1 MKRYI
6 RQLVVLVVAM
16 IVAVPNAIAQVDLQ
30 KSFYVMRNDS
40 TGVTGKL
47 EGGEWLIRFS
57 DTDSLGNQFSNPVA
71 MNIEAAHYADTTYI
85 EMQTVDSVLFEVPED
100 EMKPGVFELTEDHF
114 KYIIGSDS
122 TTTIRFRIDCL
133 TKIDL
138 PKVGQKVLCNIFR
151 DHLPFGFVGQVESM
165 KASYDLGYIEIICTP
180 IRLSEV
186 YSKLYKAGFSGSD
199 SLNAEAKRRGGFV
212 APQRRLDPLNRTAM
226 SPGEYADKNRKG
238 WNINGCFIFTTD
250 GDAFFGNNYT
260 IAIGLVNSAQ
270 KKEFVRV
277 DTQVEGFWGYEY
289 TAIIDEGED
298 VERYYIDLPF
308 EITKGSISP
317 VISLQAGSINDEVGG
332 WKKSKKWAIK
342 DKKLKVVDLAVPTP
356 LAGFGLLIDAG
367 VMLDCNAA
375 ASAGFKIN
383 LGKKSKRIIVE
394 GSGADVDGRLLTVA
408 DEKPKLS
415 GSIESKFLLSGS
427 AFIGGYFQLGV
438 GWQSVAEFKGQI
450 AAGILF
456 DAQAAFEQ
464 DLSDHTPLNI
474 DVSLNSIKRGKEKC
488 DSIRNVDKISISV
501 GAKLDG
507 VVELLG
513 GNVGVSLAQVFGF
526 DPTAFMYKFYDA
538 KSIPDLS
545 LSNIKSTYDNLH
557 VKLRNETELFLPAKV
572 GALVKEYDTRKKD
585 TKLPLLGESGLTF
598 DLVVDECDVDMSV
611 HPSKRGRGVRIYP
624 YFINTFFGQPIS
636 EVFIPGNYE
645 ESYIPH
651 KLTIKEIEP
660 DYGPILI
667 EGEID
672 DDAGAFYNMYNYEDK
687 QTGIIIYD
695 ESKNEFARKLNPASE
710 DNRKIECSLDIG
722 LEKGFVATAVYD
734 SYHKKESLSELKPF
748 RFLNKYEPKTLDYEN
763 VTTSGATVWAELHEV
778 LVDQIKK
785 GQVTD
790 LEVGFHIQKY
800 TGESSDVWTNAITIP
815 FTDTRYCYQFVDLEP
830 GQGYQYYAAVRKNKD
845 VVYRGETKS
854 FTTLP
859 VIQGLDVTNIGPS
872 RAYLLAEIAKS
883 EDFKTTSVMFQFS
896 EDETFK
902 TTIDVTTEGSDWD
915 FDSETDYYPVSKE
928 CDGLA
933 PETEYYYRLAWVRN
947 GEERLRYSEAKT
959 FTTEPPLK
967 NLTHSALGSTRMVIA
982 ADIAKIFE
990 DRHFELQLSTN
1001 KEDWPYYKY
1010 TVEKEES
1017 DSPDY
1022 NSFTFD
1028 IKDLK
1033 SQKKYYYRF
1042 RCWLGS
1048 KEYYSDIMSFTM
1060 PKPDLSP
1067 TVADVKV
1074 TGNSVKITA
1083 SIPQDLH
1090 DKQPEGL
1097 YFVVA
1102 TKKDYS
1108 TSDNSTLMVT
1118 VPFEKGKLK
1127 YEAEFSGLQ
1136 YDKTYYCTLV
1146 AGTIVEEWARADMKS
1161 FKTDKNPADTQSCI
1175 TLDPVVQSDTVTFVG
1190 KINDATTLKLFRSVE
1205 YPHSAVGFELF
1216 KGEGLTNAESDY
1228 ILFEVD
1234 KTTGEFRSE
1243 DNRLQPET
1251 TYTYRAFV
1259 DLTGDK
1265 RVCSENSITFKTA
1278 KYDGDLVVPDA
1289 KKRQDD
1295 LEK

>member
-6 RQLVVLVVAM
+6 RQLIILVTAM
-16 IVAVPNAIAQVDLQ
+16 IMAAPNVVAQVDLQ

-57 DTDSLGNQFSNPVA
+57 DTDSLGNQFSSPVA
-71 MNIEAAHYADTTYI
+71 MNIEAAYYGDTTYV
-85 EMQTVDSVLFEVPED
+85 EMQTVDSVLFEVPAD
-100 EMKPGVFELTEDHF
+100 EMKPGVFELTEEHF

-122 TTTIRFRIDCL
+122 ATTIRFRIDCL
-133 TKIDL
+133 TKVDL

-186 YSKLYKAGFSGSD
+186 YSKLYRAGFSGSD
-199 SLNAEAKRRGGFV
+199 SLNVEAKRRGGFV

-238 WNINGCFIFTTD
+238 WNVNGCVIFTTD

-260 IAIGLVNSAQ
+260 IAIGLVNSAE

-289 TAIIDEGED
+289 TAIIDDGED

-317 VISLQAGSINDEVGG
+317 VISLQAGSVNDNIGG
-332 WKKSKKWAIK
+332 WKKSKKFAIK

-356 LAGFGLLIDAG
+356 LAGFGILIDAG

-383 LGKKSKRIIVE
+383 LGKKSKRIVVE
-394 GSGADVDGRLLTVA
+394 GSGADVDGKLLTVA

-438 GWQSVAEFKGQI
+438 GWQSVAEFKGQL
-450 AAGILF
+450 AAGMQF

-464 DLSDHTPLNI
+464 DLSDHTPGKI

-501 GAKLDG
+501 GVKLDG

-513 GNVGVSLAQVFGF
+513 GHVGVSLAQVFGF
-526 DPTAFMYKFYDA
+526 DPTAFMYKFYEA
-538 KSIPDLS
+538 KSIPNLS

-651 KLTIKEIEP
+651 KLTIKDIKP
-660 DYGPILI
+660 DYGPILV

-687 QTGIIIYD
+687 QTGIIVYD
-695 ESKNEFARKLNPASE
+695 ESKNEFARILTPASE
-710 DNRKIECSLDIG
+710 DNRKIECNLDIG

-734 SYHKKESLSELKPF
+734 SYNGKESLSELKPF
-748 RFLNKYEPKTLDYEN
+748 RFLNKYEPKTLEAEN
-763 VTTSGATVWAELHEV
+763 VTTVGARLWGELNEI
-778 LVDQIKK
+778 LVEEIKK
-785 GQVTD
+785 GQD
-790 LEVGFHIQKY
+790 LTIEVGYCVYEKY
-800 TGESSDVWTNAITIP
+800 SGQDRREVWTNAITIG
-815 FTDTRYCYQFVDLEP
+815 FTDSPTYFYDFTDLNPGTHYEYC
-830 GQGYQYYAAVRKNKD
+830 AMVRRNKES
-845 VVYRGETKS
+845 VYRGELKTFK
-854 FTTLP
+854 TNDI
-859 VIQGLDVTNIGPS
+859 VQGLDASNYNSSST
-872 RAYLLAEIAKS
+872 YLFAEIAKA
-883 EDFKTTSVMFQFS
+883 EDFKTSSFRFQLSQS
-896 EDETFK
+896 ETDWDDAKEIYPDE
-902 TTIDVTTEGSDWD
+902 SDWD
-915 FDSETDYYPVSKE
+915 FNSETGYYPVSV
-928 CDGLA
+928 LA
-933 PETEYYYRLAWVRN
+933 T
-947 GEERLRYSEAKT
+947 G
-959 FTTEPPLK
+959 
-967 NLTHSALGSTRMVIA
+967 
-982 ADIAKIFE
+982 
-990 DRHFELQLSTN
+990 
-1001 KEDWPYYKY
+1001 
-1010 TVEKEES
+1010 
-1017 DSPDY
+1017 
-1022 NSFTFD
+1022 
-1028 IKDLK
+1028 LK
-1033 SQKKYYYRF
+1033 SETKYYYRVAWE
-1042 RCWLGS
+1042 RNGS
-1048 KEYYSDIMSFTM
+1048 STMHYSEIKSFTSD
-1060 PKPDLSP
+1060 KVDLW
-1067 TVADVKV
+1067 TVIDKTKV
-1074 TGNSVKITA
+1074 TGNSVKITG
-1083 SIPQDLH
+1083 SISQDLH
-1090 DKQPEGL
+1090 DRQPEGL

-1102 TKKDYS
+1102 TKKDYDP
-1108 TSDNSTLMVT
+1108 SDNSTQMVT

-1127 YEAEFSGLQ
+1127 YEAEFFGLQ

-1161 FKTDKNPADTQSCI
+1161 FKTDKNPVDTQSCI

-1190 KINDATTLKLFRSVE
+1190 KINDANTLKLFRSVE

-1216 KGEGLTNAESDY
+1216 KGEGLNNPDSDY

-1234 KTTGEFRSE
+1234 KNTGEFRSK
-1243 DNRLQPET
+1243 DNILQPET
-1251 TYTYRAFV
+1251 KYTYRAFV
-1259 DLTGDK
+1259 DLTGYK
-1265 RVCSENSITFKTA
+1265 RVYSDNYITFETD
-1278 KYDGDLVVPDA
+1278 KYDGDLIIQA
-1289 KKRQDD
+1289 KKRERNEE
-1295 LEK
+1295 EKE